1 MKSTPSPIP
10 LPQGER
16 VRERVKDYF
25 KDREDVAAVYLF
37 GSTAIGSETASSDI
51 DLAILLKCGVNPYK
65 PDIQLKIMSDLELLL
80 KKRVDVVLLNSAD
93 PILEHQIRNHGKV
106 LIDKNPKVRITYE
119 LEARKKYFDFIY
131 RHNNYMKV
139 LKNRILQAS
148 R

>member
-1 MKSTPSPIP
+1 MKTDFLKQI
-10 LPQGER
+10 
-16 VRERVKDYF
+16 KDYF
-25 KDREDVAAVYLF
+25 KDKEEVSAVYLF
-37 GSTAIGSETASSDI
+37 GSTATGSETASSDI
-51 DLAILLKCGVNPYK
+51 DIAILLKHGVNPYK

-93 PILEHQIRNHGKV
+93 PILEHQIRSHSKV
-106 LIDKNPKVRITYE
+106 LIDKNPKVRMTYE

-131 RHNNYMKV
+131 RHNNYMKI